1 MWVRDESG
9 VVAVLILGQIVL
21 VKTTITWEN
30 LKIYIKKNIKKIYKP
45 RLFPEDFG
53 GINQGRP
60 GCVYLELFP

>member
-1 MWVRDESG
+1 MWVRDETG

-30 LKIYIKKNIKKIYKP
+30 FFYKP
-45 RLFPEDFG
+45 RQFPEDFD